1 MNSEEYMMNSW
12 LTELQVAVD
21 TLREDKK
28 GLQARVTE
36 LEKEITMYKTMVER
50 LQMAVSQGRDYYV

>member
-1 MNSEEYMMNSW
+1 VNSEEYMMNSW

>member
-36 LEKEITMYKTMVER
+36 LEKEIAMYKTMVER
-50 LQMAVSQGRDYYV
+50 LQLAVSQGRDYYV

>member
-50 LQMAVSQGRDYYV
+50 LQLAVSQGRDYYV

>member
-1 MNSEEYMMNSW
+1 VNSEEYMMNSW

-50 LQMAVSQGRDYYV
+50 LQLAVSQGRDYYV

>member
-1 MNSEEYMMNSW
+1 MSGGDEHMLNSW

-21 TLREDKK
+21 TLREDKR

-36 LEKEITMYKTMVER
+36 LEKEIAVYRIMVER
-50 LQMAVSQGRDYYV
+50 LQMAVSQGRDY

>member
-1 MNSEEYMMNSW
+1 VNSEEYMMNSW

-36 LEKEITMYKTMVER
+36 LEKEIAMYKTMVER
-50 LQMAVSQGRDYYV
+50 LQLAVSQGRDYYV